1 MPDVTRR
8 RAVAA
13 GLAAVLA
20 AIGTTDVAVP
30 TDERGAELGG
40 LERVRARPCIAII
53 GASASAGFGVF
64 VEGPGGDGP
73 GIVDLRLR
81 DLLEAVVEP
90 CPVTF
95 SDWSTA
101 MFFRDPIDVGRESVE
116 RAMAVEP
123 AAVLAIDYLFWFAY
137 GSHDAEG
144 RPIREESQRE
154 ALFEIGLA
162 NLDRLSAPILVGD
175 LPNAKG
181 ASTRILSE
189 RQIPAPETLARLN
202 ARLEAFAAERPR
214 IRVLRLSEEMRRAKE
229 LDAARPPPAVG
240 DDGTPVPSIR
250 RPRLQRDRMHP
261 TFDGLVEI
269 ARASLLAM
277 REVPAMGTL
286 ATEVDDVELEDLRSR
301 IQSRVLNGSAAG
313 VAP

>member
-1 MPDVTRR
+1 MTDPIRR
-8 RAVAA
+8 RGFAA
-13 GLAAVLA
+13 GLVVLFSAV
-20 AIGTTDVAVP
+20 GVADITKEPGDPGSAVRVH
-30 TDERGAELGG
+30 EG
-40 LERVRARPCIAII
+40 LRTRPCIAII
-53 GASASAGFGVF
+53 GASASAGFGAF

-73 GIVDLRLR
+73 GIIDVRLR
-81 DLLEAVVEP
+81 DLLEAVAEP

-101 MFFRDPIDVGRESVE
+101 MFFRDPIDVGREAVD
-116 RAMAVEP
+116 RAIAVEP

-154 ALFEIGLA
+154 ALFELGLA
-162 NLDRLSAPILVGD
+162 NLDRVPAPILVGD

-189 RQIPAPETLARLN
+189 RQIPAPETLAKLN
-202 ARLEAFAAERPR
+202 ARLEAFVAERPR

-240 DDGTPVPSIR
+240 GDGTPAPPIR
-250 RPRLQRDRMHP
+250 RSRLQRDRMHP

-277 REVPAMGTL
+277 RDVPAMEAL
-286 ATEVDDVELEDLRSR
+286 ASEVDDVGLEDLRSR
-301 IQSRVLNGSAAG
+301 IHSRILDASSAE